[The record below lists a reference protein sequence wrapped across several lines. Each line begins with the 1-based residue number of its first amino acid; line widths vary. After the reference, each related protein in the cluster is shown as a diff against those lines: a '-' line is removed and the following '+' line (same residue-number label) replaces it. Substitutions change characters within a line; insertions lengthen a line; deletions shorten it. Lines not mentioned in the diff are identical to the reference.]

1 MVQSSPVRL
10 SKNRSVKENVPG
22 AEYGSQLVISESA
35 RMVIVPPYCGVPSES
50 HQFPA
55 TVVVV
60 AVVVVTGAVVF
71 VVDVVVVVLVVVDVV
86 VDEVFVPQDASN
98 MAATSKKLKPN
109 QINLFFVFLTPI

>member
-1 MVQSSPVRL
+1 
-10 SKNRSVKENVPG
+10 
-22 AEYGSQLVISESA
+22 
-35 RMVIVPPYCGVPSES
+35 MVIVPPYCGVPSES

-55 TVVVV
+55 AVVVV

-71 VVDVVVVVLVVVDVV
+71 VVVVLVVVVVVVVVVMVV

-98 MAATSKKLKPN
+98 IDATSNKLKPN

>member
-1 MVQSSPVRL
+1 
-10 SKNRSVKENVPG
+10 
-22 AEYGSQLVISESA
+22 
-35 RMVIVPPYCGVPSES
+35 MVIVPPYCGVPSES

-71 VVDVVVVVLVVVDVV
+71 VVDVVVVVLVVVVDVV

>member
-55 TVVVV
+55 AVVVV

-71 VVDVVVVVLVVVDVV
+71 VVVVVVVVAVVVVV

>member
-35 RMVIVPPYCGVPSES
+35 RIVIVPPYCGVPSES

-55 TVVVV
+55 AAVVV

-71 VVDVVVVVLVVVDVV
+71 VVVVVVVVAVVVVV

>member
-35 RMVIVPPYCGVPSES
+35 RIVIVPPYCGVPSES

-55 TVVVV
+55 AAVVV

-71 VVDVVVVVLVVVDVV
+71 VVVVVVVVAVVVVE

>member
-35 RMVIVPPYCGVPSES
+35 RIVIVPPYCGVPSES

-55 TVVVV
+55 AAVVV

-71 VVDVVVVVLVVVDVV
+71 VVVVVVVVAVVVVV
-86 VDEVFVPQDASN
+86 MDEVFVPQDASN

>member
-35 RMVIVPPYCGVPSES
+35 RIVIVPPYCGVPSES

-55 TVVVV
+55 AVVVV

-71 VVDVVVVVLVVVDVV
+71 VVVVVVVVAVVVVV

-98 MAATSKKLKPN
+98 IAATSKKLKPN

>member
-1 MVQSSPVRL
+1 L
-10 SKNRSVKENVPG
+10 
-22 AEYGSQLVISESA
+22 
-35 RMVIVPPYCGVPSES
+35 
-50 HQFPA
+50 PA
-55 TVVVV
+55 AVVVV

-71 VVDVVVVVLVVVDVV
+71 VVVVVVVVAVVVVV

>member
-50 HQFPA
+50 HQLPA
-55 TVVVV
+55 AVVVV

-71 VVDVVVVVLVVVDVV
+71 VVVVVVVVAVVVVV
-86 VDEVFVPQDASN
+86 MDEVFVPQDASN